1 MLYCQDH
8 IIGLRLSLSAEDIAE
23 GSRPGDRSSLFPL
36 ESLQQVTVWARNI
49 YCQVIDIS
57 FVRRVSHILLA
68 WALLVPSAMAIREL
82 VELEELQPAQ
92 QAERII
98 LDPSDTPIP
107 NMKGTRLQGWTAVL
121 RSTTSDDKGYFR
133 LSRQR
138 GKNSTIVSVTL
149 CLIHYNSRLRSI
161 RALHN
166 GHY

>member
-1 MLYCQDH
+1 MLYSQDH

-23 GSRPGDRSSLFPL
+23 GRPGDRLSLFPL

-92 QAERII
+92 QVERII

-107 NMKGTRLQGWTAVL
+107 NMKGTDCKGGPQYCVQLHLTTKGTFAFLGNAERTLL
-121 RSTTSDDKGYFR
+121 SFRSRY
-133 LSRQR
+133 
-138 GKNSTIVSVTL
+138 V
-149 CLIHYNSRLRSI
+149 
-161 RALHN
+161 
-166 GHY
+166 

>member
-23 GSRPGDRSSLFPL
+23 GSRPGDRLSLLPL

-107 NMKGTRLQGWTAVL
+107 NMKGTDCKGGPQYCVQLHLTTKGTFAFLGNAERTLL
-121 RSTTSDDKGYFR
+121 SFRSRY
-133 LSRQR
+133 
-138 GKNSTIVSVTL
+138 V
-149 CLIHYNSRLRSI
+149 
-161 RALHN
+161 
-166 GHY
+166 